1 MGTGKFE
8 LSFGIGIIIYVEVA
22 LKWNHISG
30 VHSLSAPG
38 QFMPFF
44 IALAQLITTF
54 YRLGKYTLI
63 KSVEEDV
70 GGQEGK
76 CSLICNFVPLLEL
89 LTELWCLQET
99 KMSACTKTNMWRVV
113 LLLRLAMFNPRAA
126 MERLLQTYE

>member
-8 LSFGIGIIIYVEVA
+8 ISFGIGIIVFVEVA

-54 YRLGKYTLI
+54 YRLGKYAVI
-63 KSVEEDV
+63 RAVQEDH
-70 GGQEGK
+70 GEQEGK
-76 CSLICNFVPLLEL
+76 ILL
-89 LTELWCLQET
+89 
-99 KMSACTKTNMWRVV
+99 M
-113 LLLRLAMFNPRAA
+113 
-126 MERLLQTYE
+126 